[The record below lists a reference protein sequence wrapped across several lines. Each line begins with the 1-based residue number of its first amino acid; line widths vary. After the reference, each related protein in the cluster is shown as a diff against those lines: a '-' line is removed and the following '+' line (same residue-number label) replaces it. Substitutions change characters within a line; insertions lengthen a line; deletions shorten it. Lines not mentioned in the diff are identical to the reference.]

1 LGSLDFV
8 VTNPPFHETGG
19 EDKSLGQAFIK
30 TAAASLRKGGDLW
43 LVANRHLPYEAILNE
58 HFAKVR
64 LAGETNGYKVY
75 EARK

>member
-1 LGSLDFV
+1 
-8 VTNPPFHETGG
+8 
-19 EDKSLGQAFIK
+19 
-30 TAAASLRKGGDLW
+30 AASLRKGGDLW

-58 HFAKVR
+58 QFAKVR